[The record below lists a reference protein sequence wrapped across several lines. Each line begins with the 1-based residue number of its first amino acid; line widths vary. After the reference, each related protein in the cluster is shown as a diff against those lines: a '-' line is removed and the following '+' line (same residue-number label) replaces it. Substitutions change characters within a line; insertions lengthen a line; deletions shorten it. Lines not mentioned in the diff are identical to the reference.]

1 MVNLEDKKL
10 SKNKVYL
17 FDYDAENL
25 EERAVSD
32 INECIPYKATKTVT
46 WIDIDQVPPISF
58 LNELQLGF
66 DLHPVV
72 VEDILNINQ
81 RPKVEEL
88 SDYIFLALKM
98 FSFDKKTNKA
108 VPEQV
113 SIILADNFVITFQQG
128 VKGDNFE

>member
-58 LNELQLGF
+58 LNELQ
-66 DLHPVV
+66 
-72 VEDILNINQ
+72 
-81 RPKVEEL
+81 
-88 SDYIFLALKM
+88 
-98 FSFDKKTNKA
+98 
-108 VPEQV
+108 
-113 SIILADNFVITFQQG
+113 
-128 VKGDNFE
+128 